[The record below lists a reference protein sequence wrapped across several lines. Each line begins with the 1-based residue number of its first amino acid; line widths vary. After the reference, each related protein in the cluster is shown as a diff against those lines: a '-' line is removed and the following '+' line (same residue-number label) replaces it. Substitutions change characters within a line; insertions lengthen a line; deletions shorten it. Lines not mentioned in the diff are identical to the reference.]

1 MLIPRQ
7 HRLSIEKLIE
17 LILNK
22 KHLGDGQY
30 CIYTKDSEARM
41 SRNLVVYID
50 NYLEED
56 AGGGDLFS
64 DFVVSNELELYYYG
78 EQFIDVVNNAI
89 HQKQDAT
96 IDELVEAG
104 NFYLENDNFI
114 TF

>member
-22 KHLGDGQY
+22 KYLGDGQY
-30 CIYTKDSEARM
+30 CIYTKDSKVRI

-50 NYLEED
+50 NYPEED
-56 AGGGDLFS
+56 AGGDDLFS

-78 EQFIDVVNNAI
+78 DQFIDVVNNAI
-89 HQKQDAT
+89 HQKPDVT
-96 IDELVEAG
+96 IEQIIEAG